1 MISRSPEATRALAAR
16 LGDRLAP
23 GDVVALNGELGSG
36 KTEFVHGLA
45 QGLEVPPHMV
55 ASPSFTLVHE
65 YPGRVPLVHLDLY
78 RLEDLPAELLPDL
91 EEYLSGPQVVAVEW
105 ARRLAPLL
113 PGDYLEVDLEILGEN
128 ERQLTFTGHGERSWE
143 LVRHLAAAADGNG
156 SRQDHE
162 LWGDLCVRPQ
172 GGTRGSPPENYHL
185 VCIGID
191 PSPCTTKIFRRP
203 TWPR

>member
-1 MISRSPEATRALAAR
+1 MTGRFSYTSHSPEETRDLAAR
-16 LGDRLAP
+16 LGAGLAP
-23 GDVVALNGELGSG
+23 GDVVALKGELGSG

-45 QGLEVPPHMV
+45 QGLEVPPHLV

-113 PGDYLEVDLEILGEN
+113 PGDYLEVDMEIIGES
-128 ERQLTFTGHGERSWE
+128 ERELTFVGHGPRSWA
-143 LVRHLAAAADGNG
+143 LVRHLAEAA
-156 SRQDHE
+156 
-162 LWGDLCVRPQ
+162 
-172 GGTRGSPPENYHL
+172 
-185 VCIGID
+185 
-191 PSPCTTKIFRRP
+191 
-203 TWPR
+203 

>member
-1 MISRSPEATRALAAR
+1 MRPFQRISHSPEATRTLAAQ

-45 QGLEVPPHMV
+45 EGLEVPPHLV

-65 YPGRVPLVHLDLY
+65 YPGRVRLIHVDLY
-78 RLEDLPAELLPDL
+78 RLEDLPLTMLPDL
-91 EEYLSGPQVVAVEW
+91 EEELAGPQVVAVEW

-113 PGDYLEVDLEILGEN
+113 PGDYLEVDLTILGEN

-143 LVRHLAAAADGNG
+143 LVDKLA
-156 SRQDHE
+156 Q
-162 LWGDLCVRPQ
+162 
-172 GGTRGSPPENYHL
+172 RG
-185 VCIGID
+185 
-191 PSPCTTKIFRRP
+191 
-203 TWPR
+203 